1 VGEVINGGTLA
12 NLTMSA
18 QATVDL
24 STSHPIS
31 FVYDGTVQGA
41 LSAVAGK
48 GSYVLPG
55 PGYLDSQQR
64 MQCTSCHDPHVDT
77 RVEGAGGYGLPM
89 WAHYTGDEN
98 ADYDDT
104 CNACHGAGIFSSG
117 LPAGSGAGHDN
128 F

>member
-1 VGEVINGGTLA
+1 
-12 NLTMSA
+12 
-18 QATVDL
+18 
-24 STSHPIS
+24 
-31 FVYDGTVQGA
+31 
-41 LSAVAGK
+41 VAGK